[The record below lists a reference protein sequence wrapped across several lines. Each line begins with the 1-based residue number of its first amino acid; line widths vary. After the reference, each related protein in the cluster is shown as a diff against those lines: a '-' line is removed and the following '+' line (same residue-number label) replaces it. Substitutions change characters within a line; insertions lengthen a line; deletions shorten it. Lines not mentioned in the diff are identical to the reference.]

1 MRRGERGG
9 ETTQGKKTVGG
20 SKPSRVCDVMNGLLY
35 DIGGLVFW
43 SRYCCFFVAEG
54 GGGRV
59 ALDARLVRQ
68 SIFDIRYFVPDQ
80 ICIWVL
86 LVLNSCTTGP
96 TAARENYG
104 SENIGG

>member
-9 ETTQGKKTVGG
+9 ETTQDKKPDGG
-20 SKPSRVCDVMNGLLY
+20 SKPSRVCNVMNGLLY

-43 SRYCCFFVAEG
+43 SRYGCFFGAEG
-54 GGGRV
+54 GGRA
-59 ALDARLVRQ
+59 ALDAQLVGQ

-96 TAARENYG
+96 TAARKNYG